1 MKKLENSSFNINF
14 IEELTV
20 LYVEDDSVIRKNLLS
35 CFEPLFKKTYVAIDG
50 KDGFEKF
57 KKYKDKID
65 IVITD
70 INMPNIDG
78 IEMIKLIKNINPRV
92 ACLITTAYSDK
103 QYLLDSINYGVNHY
117 ILKPFKIDTLL
128 KEVEKSYL
136 STYYVKELSQRNREI
151 EQLSKIFNSNIE
163 PLELKELEK
172 EDKEY
177 KTKLTLFSEIIQML
191 DRR

>member
-1 MKKLENSSFNINF
+1 MKKLDNNSFNINF

-20 LYVEDDSVIRKNLLS
+20 LYVEDDPVIRENLLS
-35 CFEPLFKKTYVAIDG
+35 CFEPLFKKTFVAVDG
-50 KDGFEKF
+50 KDGLKKF
-57 KKYKDKID
+57 KKHKKEID

-70 INMPNIDG
+70 INMPYIDG
-78 IEMIKLIKNINPRV
+78 IEMIKLIKNINPKI

-103 QYLLDSINYGVNHY
+103 QYLLDSVDYGVNHY

-136 STYYVKELSQRNREI
+136 STYYIKELSQRNREI
-151 EQLSKIFNSNIE
+151 EQLAKMFNSTPE